1 MSLQIQLKKSAVSQK
16 QPFTSDLAV
25 GELALNYNADGPFLT
40 CKDSAGNVRKLNH
53 VWVGAAA
60 PTSPSAGDQWL
71 DTSAATAVLKVY
83 KDSSSTWVNVTAIPI
98 ATTSV
103 YGTVRLATT
112 ADVTNGTSGKIVDA
126 AQLQSKVTEIISGFS
141 VTRLTGLVADA
152 KIQSLSSS
160 KLTGDVDG
168 GVY

>member
-16 QPFTSDLAV
+16 QPFASDLAV

-141 VTRLTGLVADA
+141 VTKLTGLVVDT
-152 KIQSLSSS
+152 KIQSLSAT